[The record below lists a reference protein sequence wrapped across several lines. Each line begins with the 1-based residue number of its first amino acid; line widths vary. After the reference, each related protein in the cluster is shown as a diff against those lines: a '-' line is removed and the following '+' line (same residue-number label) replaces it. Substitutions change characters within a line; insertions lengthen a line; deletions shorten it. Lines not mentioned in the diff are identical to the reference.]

1 MPIKRARS
9 LIRATPTQIQE
20 AEIPSFTVQHDMSD
34 EPTQLQNKEEEYVY
48 DSDADDGQMLV
59 DRIPQTSSSS
69 PTVT

>member
-9 LIRATPTQIQE
+9 LIRATPTRIQ
-20 AEIPSFTVQHDMSD
+20 AGIPSFTVQHDMSD